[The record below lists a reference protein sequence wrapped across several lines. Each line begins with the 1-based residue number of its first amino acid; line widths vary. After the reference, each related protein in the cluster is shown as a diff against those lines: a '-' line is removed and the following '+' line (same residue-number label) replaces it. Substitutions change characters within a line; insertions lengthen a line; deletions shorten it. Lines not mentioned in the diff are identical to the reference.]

1 MNNDQLKDFVLE
13 GLATA
18 NNYFCTGRSNKAI
31 EMLSLVGNLDSEDT
45 DFKNMMRKVY
55 CLSAGE
61 TPPDMTYLFGEDWN
75 GQDLTDKSI
84 EIFCDQGM
92 GDTINLLRYVKK
104 LKEKYDCK
112 IVLNYYAF
120 FNQFETIISNQKYI
134 DKFTPFHVKC
144 DYHTNIM
151 SIPAFLND
159 LKAEIYYPTD
169 FEAIM
174 KEEIPDQIS
183 LGNFSRVELEGRY
196 KIGLVWQTNSDN
208 PLSEIKSVPVRL
220 FSFLCLPNVEF
231 YCLQPD
237 VEVPEWINTLS
248 IKDLKDT
255 ASFIQSMDCVI
266 SVDTVVLHLAGALG
280 KKTFGLIPFD
290 SDPRWDKGDS
300 TIWYPSV
307 ELFRQPENKQW
318 STSINSVRDRLVAFL
333 KTL

>member
-18 NNYFCTGRSNKAI
+18 NNYFCTGRPNKAV
-31 EMLSLVGNLDSEDT
+31 EMLSLVGNLDSENT

-55 CLSAGE
+55 CLSVGE

-92 GDTINLLRYVKK
+92 GDTINLLRYVKQ
-104 LKEKYDCK
+104 LKEKYNCK

-120 FNQFETIISNQKYI
+120 FNQFEKIIENQKYI

-151 SIPAFLND
+151 SVPELLNGTD
-159 LKAEIYYPTD
+159 LQTYYPAH
-169 FEAIM
+169 FKNIIENA
-174 KEEIPDQIS
+174 IPDQVCFGDFPS
-183 LGNFSRVELEGRY
+183 VELEGRY
-196 KIGLVWQTNSDN
+196 KVGLAWQTNADN
-208 PLSEIKSVPVRL
+208 PLSEVKSVPVRL
-220 FSFLCLPNVEF
+220 FSFLCFPNVEF

-237 VEVPEWINTLS
+237 IEVPDWIRSLP
-248 IKDLKDT
+248 IKDLHDT
-255 ASFIQSMDCVI
+255 ASFIQSMDCVVT
-266 SVDTVVLHLAGALG
+266 VDTVVLHLAGALG
-280 KKTFGLIPFD
+280 KKTFGLLPCD
-290 SDPRWDKGDS
+290 ADPRWGEEA
-300 TIWYPSV
+300 TTVWYPSV

-318 STSINSVRDRLVAFL
+318 STPINNVRDRLVSFL

>member
-18 NNYFCTGRSNKAI
+18 NNYFCTGRPNKAI
-31 EMLSLVGNLDSEDT
+31 EMLSLVGNLDSENT
-45 DFKNMMRKVY
+45 DLKNMMRKVY

-120 FNQFETIISNQKYI
+120 FNQFETIILNQKYI

-151 SIPAFLND
+151 SVPAFLND
-159 LKAEIYYPTD
+159 LKVEIYYPTD

-220 FSFLCLPNVEF
+220 FSFLCLPNIEF

-237 VEVPEWINTLS
+237 VEVPEWINTLP

-266 SVDTVVLHLAGALG
+266 SVDTVVLHLAGVLG

-290 SDPRWDKGDS
+290 SDLRWGKDDS
-300 TIWYPSV
+300 TIWYSSV

-318 STSINSVRDRLVAFL
+318 SMPISKIRDRLVAFL